1 MEKVYK
7 RWDQMRYWVGWW
19 GISPKIV
26 QYMVAM
32 VVVMQHAIYRALD
45 CFDLPTH
52 CGATSTSIMQ
62 FILNTSYTL

>member
-1 MEKVYK
+1 
-7 RWDQMRYWVGWW
+7 MRYWVGWW

-32 VVVMQHAIYRALD
+32 VVVMQHAIYRTLG

-52 CGATSTSIMQ
+52 WATSTSIMQ
-62 FILNTSYTL
+62 FILNTS